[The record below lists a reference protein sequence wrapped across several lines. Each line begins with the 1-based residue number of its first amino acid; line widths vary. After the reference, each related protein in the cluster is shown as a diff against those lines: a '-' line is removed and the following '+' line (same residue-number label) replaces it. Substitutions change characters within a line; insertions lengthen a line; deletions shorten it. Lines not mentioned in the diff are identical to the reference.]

1 MNAELAG
8 KRALV
13 TGATSGMGRA
23 IALAFAR
30 EGAALAVHAR
40 GKESAT
46 ALADKIRNSGA
57 RAVPVSGDLTDNDAI
72 ESLCN
77 KTVED
82 LGGIDI
88 VVNNAGT
95 TSKAPLDGTSEEDW
109 DKIMQVNLK
118 APFLIS
124 KYLVPEMKKN
134 PKGGRLIFNS
144 SVAAKL
150 PDPMGSAYNASKAG
164 LLGFVRCLAAELGAD
179 GITANAIC
187 PGWIDTPMA
196 ARLHEEMYPIDS
208 ENSFDEFYDDSMRAN
223 MLNARITPDNIAE
236 FAVYLASDKGRFI
249 TAQAINVCAGICLS

>member
-13 TGATSGMGRA
+13 TGAASGMGRA

-30 EGAALAVHAR
+30 EGAVLAVHAR
-40 GKESAT
+40 GLESAT
-46 ALADKIRNSGA
+46 VLADEIRNSGA
-57 RAVPVSGDLTDNDAI
+57 SAIAVSADLTDNGAI
-72 ESLCN
+72 RGLCE
-77 KTVED
+77 KTIVE
-82 LGGIDI
+82 LGGVDI
-88 VVNNAGT
+88 VVNNAGAI
-95 TSKAPLDGTSEEDW
+95 SKAPLSETSEEDW
-109 DKIMQVNLK
+109 DRIMQVNLK

-134 PKGGRLIFNS
+134 PQGGRLIFNS

-179 GITANAIC
+179 GITVNAIC
-187 PGWIDTPMA
+187 PGWVDTPMA

-208 ENSFDEFYDDSMRAN
+208 ESSFEEFFDDSMRAN
-223 MLNARITPDNIAE
+223 MLGARITPDNIAE